1 MVIDLYAFAKGR
13 NVRRDEESHLLVGML
28 ERVCCFDFEGDGSL
42 AVRPGDV
49 YYGDVGQSPFVVG
62 P

>member
-49 YYGDVGQSPFVVG
+49 YYGDVGL
-62 P
+62 